1 MCVLQLEYDSRMKV
15 KTSISLSED
24 IVARLDQLASRG
36 ESRSELI
43 ERLLRESFME
53 MERRAQDSK
62 DLEIINRNADELNEE
77 ADDVLGFQVEL

>member
-1 MCVLQLEYDSRMKV
+1 MKV